1 VRAPYSDWPAL
12 TKWTLPWL
20 RAKFGK
26 YDIEVHANRSP
37 NPRCE
42 QHFRRN
48 CSMMKFGDFVDI
60 LEGPRETNDIY
71 LVGRNLLMERPE
83 FRGMLEDIQIL
94 MVFLILKRRT
104 T

>member
-1 VRAPYSDWPAL
+1 
-12 TKWTLPWL
+12 
-20 RAKFGK
+20 
-26 YDIEVHANRSP
+26 
-37 NPRCE
+37 
-42 QHFRRN
+42 
-48 CSMMKFGDFVDI
+48 MMKFGDFVDI